1 MPSCFY
7 REIALNQRSKTTSY
21 NDIPYE
27 SFPFQQTHPDRLA
40 TIAKLF
46 GLQSPN
52 VETCK
57 VLEIGCASGN
67 NLIPMA
73 EYLPKA
79 NFLGIDLSANQIDE
93 GNKLLKV
100 LNLPNIELR
109 CQDILDFNEE
119 TKFDFIIVHGIY
131 SWVPAPVQEKILAIS
146 KKNLSPDGVAYI
158 SYNVL
163 PGWHMRGMIRDM
175 MLYHSGKFP
184 DNESK
189 IKQAKALLEFLSKS
203 VQGDKNPY
211 GMFLQSELE
220 ILKKQNDGYFF
231 HEFLEE
237 NNFPVYF
244 HEFSSASNRHGLK
257 YIGDSD
263 VRTMSTRDL
272 TPEAQQ
278 LLTKT
283 PSMIETEQYMDFLRN
298 RMFRTSLIV
307 HDNKN
312 PIYNLNSAAIVNFNV
327 ISTLTPAEQ
336 NMDLHSANPAQ
347 FITHDGAT
355 IGTTEPLIKAA
366 LLCLFE
372 SSPNSMNTAEI
383 IEGAFKRLGSKPP
396 IDTEVIAKLTAQIGQ
411 TLITA
416 YTSLPAGSLELTTRP
431 INRSSLIS
439 SKPRAFKLAQIQA
452 GTIGM
457 VTNPRHQMIRLG
469 DFEKV
474 LLPML
479 DGKTTITEI
488 INNFIDLV
496 NKNKI
501 VVKDNGI
508 QAEATRA
515 GEIVHQQVENALQT
529 LAKNGMLV
537 D

>member
-1 MPSCFY
+1 M
-7 REIALNQRSKTTSY
+7 NQTSKTTSY

-40 TIAKLF
+40 TIARLF

-67 NLIPMA
+67 NLVPMA
-73 EYLPKA
+73 ECLPKA

-93 GNKLLKV
+93 GNKLLKA
-100 LNLPNIELR
+100 LALTNIEFR

-175 MLYHSGKFP
+175 MLYHSSKFP
-184 DNESK
+184 DNASK
-189 IKQAKALLEFLSKS
+189 ISQAKGLLEFLSKS

-211 GMFLQSELE
+211 GIFLQSELE
-220 ILKKQNDGYFF
+220 LLKKQNDGYFF

-244 HEFSSASNRHGLK
+244 HEFSSAANRHGLK
-257 YIGDSD
+257 YLGDSD

-312 PIYNLNSAAIVNFNV
+312 PVYNLNSAAIVNFNV
-327 ISTLTPAEQ
+327 ISNLTPAEQ
-336 NMDLHSANPAQ
+336 NMDLHSANLAN
-347 FITHDGAT
+347 FITHDGTT
-355 IGTTEPLIKAA
+355 IGTTEPLMKAA

-372 SSPNSMNTAEI
+372 STPNSMTTAEI
-383 IEGAFKRLGSKPP
+383 IEGACKKLGSKPP
-396 IDTEVIAKLTAQIGQ
+396 VAAEEIAQVTAHIGQ

-431 INRSSLIS
+431 IKTFSLIS
-439 SKPRAFKLAQIQA
+439 SKPKAFRLAQIQA
-452 GTIGM
+452 ITLGM

-479 DGKTTITEI
+479 DGKTTILEI
-488 INNFIDLV
+488 INKFKNLV
-496 NKNKI
+496 NENKI
-501 VVKDNGI
+501 VVKDNGA
-508 QAEATRA
+508 QADATRV
-515 GEIVHQQVENALQT
+515 GEIIQHQVENALKT

>member
-7 REIALNQRSKTTSY
+7 REIALTQTSKSTSY

-27 SFPFQQTHPDRLA
+27 SFPFQQTHPNRLA
-40 TIAKLF
+40 TIARLF

-52 VETCK
+52 IETCK

-67 NLIPMA
+67 NLLPMA

-100 LNLPNIELR
+100 LALPNIELR
-109 CQDILDFNEE
+109 CQDVLDFNEE
-119 TKFDFIIVHGIY
+119 TKFDFIIIHGIY

-184 DNESK
+184 DNNSK
-189 IKQAKALLEFLSKS
+189 IIQAKALLEFLSKS

-211 GMFLQSELE
+211 GIFLQSELE
-220 ILKKQNDGYFF
+220 LLKKQNDGYFF

-244 HEFSSASNRHGLK
+244 HEFNSAANRHGLK
-257 YIGDSD
+257 YLGDSD

-312 PIYNLNSAAIVNFNV
+312 PIYNLNSSAIVNFNV
-327 ISTLTPAEQ
+327 TSNLTPVEQ
-336 NMDLHSANPAQ
+336 NIDLHSTNQIQFTAQ
-347 FITHDGAT
+347 DGTA

-372 SSPNSMNTAEI
+372 STPNSMTTGEI
-383 IEGAFKRLGSKPP
+383 IEGAYKKLGSKPP
-396 IDTEVIAKLTAQIGQ
+396 VAAEELAKVTAQLGQ

-416 YTSLPAGSLELTTRP
+416 YTSLPVGSLELTTMP
-431 INRSSLIS
+431 INRSSLVS

-452 GTIGM
+452 VTLGM
-457 VTNPRHQMIRLG
+457 ITNPRHQMIRLG

-488 INNFIDLV
+488 INKFKDLV
-496 NKNKI
+496 ITNKI
-501 VVKDNGI
+501 VVKDNGT
-508 QAEATRA
+508 QADATRVN
-515 GEIVHQQVENALQT
+515 EIIQQQVENALKT